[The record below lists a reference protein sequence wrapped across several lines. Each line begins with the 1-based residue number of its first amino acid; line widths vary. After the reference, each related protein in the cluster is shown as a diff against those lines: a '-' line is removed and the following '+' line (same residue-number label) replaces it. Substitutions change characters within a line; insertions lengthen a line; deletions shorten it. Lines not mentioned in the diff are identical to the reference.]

1 MPSYQG
7 CANVSGF
14 HPNRLENVVNP
25 RFDRCF
31 YIGKQGDMGMARL
44 KLTIEKDGC
53 HAECD
58 CGDCGYVYQ
67 EYEVA

>member
-1 MPSYQG
+1 M
-7 CANVSGF
+7 
-14 HPNRLENVVNP
+14 NP